1 MGKELLIEIKKSSFS
16 VLPIYFLILILM
28 LFRVVSLTG
37 YEILSFSLATILLI
51 FGISL
56 FNYGAD
62 HAMTP
67 IGKIVGKGLT
77 KQGKIWILFLVVFL
91 FGFFITVA
99 EPDLSVL
106 AIQTSSIFPSIL
118 LIVLISIAV
127 GMFLLLAILKI
138 LKKINLVRILSILY
152 MSAFSLV
159 ALLLLQNKESLVALA
174 FDSGG
179 VTTGPMTVPFLM
191 ALGTGIASILAMKS
205 EKDAS
210 FGFVAFS
217 SIGPVIVVLLLS
229 LFSKN
234 ELNYEI
240 ADYTISNNFFLSFLE
255 YMLEKFKSVGL
266 SIGLLLVCFL
276 AIDFLFLHSDKK
288 KLLSLIGGLGVAF
301 IGLVLFLAA
310 VDCTYMGIG
319 YKIGTELAKCNPI
332 LIISIAIVIG
342 ALTVLAEPAI
352 KILTT
357 QVEEVTNGLIKK
369 RSMLIALAI
378 GVGIAIS
385 LAMIRVI
392 YKFSILYI
400 VIPGYIIC
408 FVLSFFIP
416 KIYTAIAF
424 DAGGVASGPLTSSF
438 ILPIVLGLCSTLFG
452 ESEILT
458 YGFGVVALVALSPLL
473 SIEILGV
480 FSVFNNK
487 RKVKTEIKK
496 VLKENDKIIISFG
509 EEI

>member
-37 YEILSFSLATILLI
+37 YEILSFSLATILI
-51 FGISL
+51 IIGISL

-62 HAMTP
+62 YAMTP

-159 ALLLLQNKESLVALA
+159 TLLLLQNKESLVALA

-191 ALGTGIASILAMKS
+191 ALGTRIASILAMKS

-276 AIDFLFLHSDKK
+276 AIDFLFLS
-288 KLLSLIGGLGVAF
+288 SNAF
-301 IGLVLFLAA
+301 
-310 VDCTYMGIG
+310 
-319 YKIGTELAKCNPI
+319 
-332 LIISIAIVIG
+332 
-342 ALTVLAEPAI
+342 
-352 KILTT
+352 
-357 QVEEVTNGLIKK
+357 VT
-369 RSMLIALAI
+369 
-378 GVGIAIS
+378 
-385 LAMIRVI
+385 
-392 YKFSILYI
+392 
-400 VIPGYIIC
+400 
-408 FVLSFFIP
+408 
-416 KIYTAIAF
+416 
-424 DAGGVASGPLTSSF
+424 
-438 ILPIVLGLCSTLFG
+438 
-452 ESEILT
+452 
-458 YGFGVVALVALSPLL
+458 
-473 SIEILGV
+473 
-480 FSVFNNK
+480 
-487 RKVKTEIKK
+487 
-496 VLKENDKIIISFG
+496 
-509 EEI
+509 

>member
-28 LFRVVSLTG
+28 LFGVVSLTG

-106 AIQTSSIFPSIL
+106 AIQTSSIFSSIL

-159 ALLLLQNKESLVALA
+159 TLLLLQNKESLVALA

-229 LFSKN
+229 LFSKH
-234 ELNYEI
+234 ELN
-240 ADYTISNNFFLSFLE
+240 
-255 YMLEKFKSVGL
+255 
-266 SIGLLLVCFL
+266 
-276 AIDFLFLHSDKK
+276 
-288 KLLSLIGGLGVAF
+288 
-301 IGLVLFLAA
+301 
-310 VDCTYMGIG
+310 
-319 YKIGTELAKCNPI
+319 
-332 LIISIAIVIG
+332 
-342 ALTVLAEPAI
+342 
-352 KILTT
+352 
-357 QVEEVTNGLIKK
+357 
-369 RSMLIALAI
+369 
-378 GVGIAIS
+378 
-385 LAMIRVI
+385 
-392 YKFSILYI
+392 
-400 VIPGYIIC
+400 
-408 FVLSFFIP
+408 
-416 KIYTAIAF
+416 
-424 DAGGVASGPLTSSF
+424 
-438 ILPIVLGLCSTLFG
+438 
-452 ESEILT
+452 
-458 YGFGVVALVALSPLL
+458 
-473 SIEILGV
+473 
-480 FSVFNNK
+480 
-487 RKVKTEIKK
+487 
-496 VLKENDKIIISFG
+496 
-509 EEI
+509 